1 MKNLIAYLE
10 TFHPLSDGLKS
21 YLTDNLVPASFP
33 TRHMLLEVPKVAS
46 HLYYLSDGFAMSY
59 TLNREGK
66 VTENFWKKG
75 QIIVAFESFVY
86 QRPSFEVIQLLSP
99 SDLLCLS
106 YDKMQE
112 MYTAFPETNLI
123 SRLLISQH
131 CMRLKRRVRM
141 MKYGNYQD
149 QYRKLL
155 EHYPNLE
162 RIVTQRS
169 IATYLGIT
177 PQSLGR
183 IKREIQQRRR
193 S

>member
-86 QRPSFEVIQLLSP
+86 QRPSLEVIQLLVP
-99 SDLLCLS
+99 SDLICISFETMQKMLS
-106 YDKMQE
+106 DFPDANILYRFILNQH
-112 MYTAFPETNLI
+112 YTQTRK
-123 SRLLISQH
+123 RLR
-131 CMRLKRRVRM
+131 MLKRADH
-141 MKYGNYQD
+141 YGQYQHLLKNYP
-149 QYRKLL
+149 
-155 EHYPNLE
+155 EIE
-162 RIVTQRS
+162 RITTQRS
-169 IATYLGIT
+169 IASYLGVT
-177 PQSLGR
+177 PQTLSR
-183 IKREIQQRRR
+183 MKRNHEK
-193 S
+193 